1 MSILFKNAKIVATV
15 NGEFKVLDNA
25 YLGVIG
31 NKISYIGND
40 KPKERYDEEVD
51 MYDHMLLPG
60 LVNSHTHSAMNLLR
74 GLGNDLPLDA
84 WLHMMWP
91 VEDKMRK
98 EDLYSGMEM
107 AILEMISSGT
117 TSFSDMYMMPYYTYK
132 AVEESGIKADL
143 TRVMMGGSD
152 NDEYLNYPNRI
163 EALDFYKNFNGAFND
178 RLHVDWSVHA
188 EYTINDNIAKRWGE
202 EIQSLGG
209 RVHIHLSESEKE
221 VKECIEKRGIS
232 PVEWFNN
239 LGYFNLPCYAA
250 HCVHLG
256 DNDISI
262 LKEKGVTVVHNP
274 SSNLKLGSGFA
285 PIPLLLKEGINIA
298 LGTDGAASNNNLN
311 MFEEMHIASIIHNGY
326 LENPTIMK
334 PSEVLKMATVNGA
347 IAQGRADTGSLEV
360 GKKADIIALDL
371 DKPHLTPDQDSL
383 ALVVYSAQGSD
394 VSMTM
399 VDGKILYENGEYKTL
414 DRDRIFSSFKKSYGY
429 LFKK

>member
-163 EALDFYKNFNGAFND
+163 EALDFYKNFNGAFDD
-178 RLHVDWSVHA
+178 RMHVDWSVHA